1 MPASPQRPAGRSN
14 YRFSQLISDIGA
26 VIDSLGVGRVHLLAH
41 DWGSIQAW
49 AAVTDETVMG
59 KVASFTSISGPHL
72 NYAGKFLRSAR
83 TPRGLFD
90 VIRQFLASGYIWFFL
105 TPGLPE
111 LMIRSG
117 VGVKVIDAFG
127 RIGNSSSRTRPADAY
142 KEIADTDDPDAG
154 NPATY
159 PLITTRFRDPH
170 GNLPGQPEDSLMG
183 IMYNGEEPASGD
195 VVVKNTGTWVFQGTG
210 LSDGSHLPGILGYE
224 VDGLSNDSTTPSNII
239 QIAHSPYSLSG
250 QTFAGDSSVYQAS
263 SGAWVFAAGSI
274 EWSWGLS
281 NISNWGNQ
289 GDVNAGTQ
297 QITRN
302 VLDQF
307 INGGTITT
315 PTPTPVPTTT
325 PVPTATPTPGP
336 GGTIALRSVATGST
350 SAASSLVTIPV
361 PAGVVANDVMIAQV
375 TVRGGAAT
383 TLTAPAGWSL
393 VRRDNDGGGQIADG
407 IYVHIVT
414 AASEPASYT
423 WNFSAGND
431 AAGGIAAYSGVN
443 TAAPIDVSG
452 GQANASSTSMT
463 APSITIP
470 AGHNADRLL
479 AVFATANSAA
489 ITLPGA
495 VSGRWNFHAIGFGI
509 SAAMGDA
516 SVPSGATGNYVA
528 LQGSSAVNI
537 GAQVALQPAPG
548 SATPTPV
555 LQYRP
560 RRQLQCRPRRQLQYR
575 LRRRL
580 RRGLQRQ
587 RGLQLLYR
595 RRHRCPRPLR
605 LLGLAERSRCAAS
618 PPAAPRRPAA
628 S

>member
-1 MPASPQRPAGRSN
+1 M
-14 YRFSQLISDIGA
+14 
-26 VIDSLGVGRVHLLAH
+26 
-41 DWGSIQAW
+41 
-49 AAVTDETVMG
+49 
-59 KVASFTSISGPHL
+59 
-72 NYAGKFLRSAR
+72 
-83 TPRGLFD
+83 
-90 VIRQFLASGYIWFFL
+90 
-105 TPGLPE
+105 
-111 LMIRSG
+111 
-117 VGVKVIDAFG
+117 
-127 RIGNSSSRTRPADAY
+127 
-142 KEIADTDDPDAG
+142 
-154 NPATY
+154 
-159 PLITTRFRDPH
+159 
-170 GNLPGQPEDSLMG
+170 
-183 IMYNGEEPASGD
+183 
-195 VVVKNTGTWVFQGTG
+195 
-210 LSDGSHLPGILGYE
+210 
-224 VDGLSNDSTTPSNII
+224 
-239 QIAHSPYSLSG
+239 
-250 QTFAGDSSVYQAS
+250 
-263 SGAWVFAAGSI
+263 
-274 EWSWGLS
+274 
-281 NISNWGNQ
+281 
-289 GDVNAGTQ
+289 
-297 QITRN
+297 
-302 VLDQF
+302 
-307 INGGTITT
+307 
-315 PTPTPVPTTT
+315 
-325 PVPTATPTPGP
+325 
-336 GGTIALRSVATGST
+336 
-350 SAASSLVTIPV
+350 TIPV

-548 SATPTPV
+548 SATPTPT
-555 LQYRP
+555 YRP

-575 LRRRL
+575 PRRRL
-580 RRGLQRQ
+580 QYRP
-587 RGLQLLYR
+587 R
-595 RRHRCPRPLR
+595 RRLQYRPRRHSADRVANSSPTASPTPVPTASPTPVPTASPTPVPTASPTPVPTASPTPVPTASPTPVPTASPTPVPTASPTPVPTASPTPIPTASPTPVPTASPTPVPTASPTPVPTASPTPGGGQPIVLR
-605 LLGLAERSRCAAS
+605 NFAIGSTSATSNHVTIPVPTGAVANDVMIAQVTVRGGTGTTLTPPAGWSLVRRDNRGTSTAEGIYVHVVTAAS
-618 PPAAPRRPAA
+618 EPASYTWNFTAGNDAAGGIAAYSGVNTATPVDVSGGQGNASSTSMTAPSITIPAGHNGDRSARAVRDTLAAPRITLPAA
-628 S
+628 LTARWNFHAIGFGISAAMGDVSVPSGATGNYVAIQETSTVNIGALVALLPAS